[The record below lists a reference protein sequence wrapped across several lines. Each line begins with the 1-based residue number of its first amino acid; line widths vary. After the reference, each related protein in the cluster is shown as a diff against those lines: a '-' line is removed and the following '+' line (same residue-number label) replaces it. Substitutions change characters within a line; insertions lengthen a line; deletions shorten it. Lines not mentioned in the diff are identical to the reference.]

1 MEQAQDIIRVGVVP
15 SMIGA
20 EGDAPI
26 VVSVP
31 RNTSPDQFEAVALAE
46 ARKVSQPQRGT
57 LAVTNPMNRDQSV
70 GFNLPPVEG
79 EDASDMLK
87 AFPQLAGLIAQ
98 FTPASRMGFTGAAGV
113 PAAVE
118 MLRQVFSGE
127 DIDPMDIGMQGLM
140 GVTGHGVG
148 RALSGIEKAGGDK
161 IVKSLGLPADTPDAA
176 IDMHRNLARREGAR
190 ITREGEDAIR
200 AKAQRTGLGGLD
212 ELADSMSAARRADEV
227 APSRTTFWPNE
238 AAANFLRRPHRQ
250 MAVGQAMSK
259 AGPLAKPSEAVLRAL
274 MALASAMGADE
285 GEAEPPLE
293 TSRGPRRRGGSQ

>member
-1 MEQAQDIIRVGVVP
+1 MEQAQDMIRVGVVP

-31 RNTSPDQFEAVALAE
+31 RNTSPDQFESVALAE

-70 GFNLPPVEG
+70 GFNLPPVAG
-79 EDASDMLK
+79 EDATDILK

-118 MLRQVFSGE
+118 MLRQIFSGE
-127 DIDPMDIGMQGLM
+127 DIDLIDAGEQGLM
-140 GVTGHGVG
+140 GVAGHGVG

-274 MALASAMGADE
+274 MALASAMGAE